1 MPASFRLWGLAALVA
16 GAAAGAAG
24 GTCSQAR
31 TEAAAP
37 RPSRPPCAA
46 HDHHLDVAATPLAVR
61 LEPRMRAVPPEITC
75 AVMGD
80 AGGGA
85 ILRCV
90 ATRHGGR

>member
-16 GAAAGAAG
+16 GATAGAAG

-37 RPSRPPCAA
+37 RPSRPPCAER
-46 HDHHLDVAATPLAVR
+46 HLDAVAAAPLAVR
-61 LEPRMRAVPPEITC
+61 LEPRMRTVPPEITC
-75 AVMGD
+75 AVIGD